1 MRPLVRAVR
10 RRLRDGERGSAAIEA
25 AVGVPA
31 FLLIMGLVFA
41 GGRVALAGQSVE
53 AAATE
58 AARSASIA
66 RSETEAR
73 SSAFAAAQRSLG
85 EKGLN
90 CTPGIALDTSDFRNA
105 VGVASSVSAT
115 VTCDLGVGDL
125 GVPGLPGTIR
135 IAKTMESPIDTY
147 RER

>member
-66 RSETEAR
+66 RTEAEAR
-73 SSAFAAAQRSLG
+73 SSAIAAAQRSLG

-90 CTPGIALDTSDFRNA
+90 CSPSVVLDTSDFGNA

-115 VTCDLGVGDL
+115 VTCDLGVSDL

>member
-1 MRPLVRAVR
+1 MSRLVRALR
-10 RRLRDGERGSAAIEA
+10 RRCEGERGSASIEA

-41 GGRVALAGQSVE
+41 GGRVAIAGQSVE

-66 RSETEAR
+66 RTTGEAQGD
-73 SSAFAAAQRSLG
+73 ALAAARRSLD
-85 EKGLN
+85 EKGLQ
-90 CTPGIALDTSDFRNA
+90 CAPRVDVDTSDFGSA
-105 VGVASSVSAT
+105 VGVTSSVAAT
-115 VTCDLGVGDL
+115 VTCDVAVGDL
-125 GVPGLPGTIR
+125 AVPGLPGTIR
-135 IAKTMESPIDTY
+135 ITKTMESPIDTY

>member
-1 MRPLVRAVR
+1 MTRLARALR
-10 RRLRDGERGSAAIEA
+10 RRMQDGERGSAAIEA

-66 RSETEAR
+66 RTQAEAE
-73 SSAFAAAQRSLG
+73 AGAVAAARRSLD
-85 EKGLN
+85 EKGLHCAPQVAVN
-90 CTPGIALDTSDFRNA
+90 TNGFGNA

-115 VTCDLGVGDL
+115 VTCDVGVGDL
-125 GVPGLPGTIR
+125 AVPGLPGTIR
-135 IAKTMESPIDTY
+135 IAKTMDSPIDTY

>member
-1 MRPLVRAVR
+1 MRRLVRTAR
-10 RRLRDGERGSAAIEA
+10 RRLRSGERGSAAIEA

-31 FLLIMGLVFA
+31 FLLLIGLVFA

-66 RSETEAR
+66 RTETEAR
-73 SSAFAAAQRSLG
+73 SSAIAAAQRSLD

-90 CTPGIALDTSDFRNA
+90 CTPGVALDTSDFGNA

-115 VTCDLGVGDL
+115 VTCNLGVRDL
-125 GVPGLPGTIR
+125 AVPGLPGTIR
-135 IAKTMESPIDTY
+135 ISKTMESPIDTY